1 MIKELKLGKQ
11 KATKDGIELT
21 PKQQEGIQAWAKEKG
36 YGGIRYETDFKKAP
50 DTTDE
55 IIIFD
60 TNNANRFVDSDA
72 AVAPVP
78 KDSTPTRPLIDQ
90 AIETADDFVAQKLP
104 EQVIKDI
111 NEGRADY
118 GENWVMWEGKI
129 YFRRNGMIDGPNGRW
144 PEGHKNHPWEA
155 EAIQAE
161 KQ

>member
-1 MIKELKLGKQ
+1 MAFKLGSEKRNI
-11 KATKDGIELT
+11 KDSSNVKISNNRSFNPNNVDIINT
-21 PKQQEGIQAWAKEKG
+21 PLDRGTIAEA
-36 YGGIRYETDFKKAP
+36 
-50 DTTDE
+50 
-55 IIIFD
+55 
-60 TNNANRFVDSDA
+60 NNDGTISVNSDA
-72 AVAPVP
+72 RVSSAMM
-78 KDSTPTRPLIDQ
+78 K
-90 AIETADDFVAQKLP
+90 K
-104 EQVIKDI
+104 VIKHEMKHLKYI